1 MSSLRERQLAEG
13 IKNKLIA
20 IQKSKEVYEKLSKW
34 ERKVLLMGGKQIEKV
49 ADSIAAKVEK
59 YAAMLEMKTGD
70 QPTPQQIMAKIKK
83 ELERISQ

>member
-49 ADSIAAKVEK
+49 ADSISTKVEK
-59 YAAMLEMKTGD
+59 YAAMVEMKTGN
-70 QPTPQQIMAKIKK
+70 QPTPQQIMAKIKE
-83 ELERISQ
+83 ELERIS

>member
-1 MSSLRERQLAEG
+1 MSSLRERMLAEG

-34 ERKVLLMGGKQIEKV
+34 KREVLLMDGKQIEKV

-59 YAAMLEMKTGD
+59 YVAMVKMKTGN
-70 QPTPQQIMAKIKK
+70 QPSAQEIAAKIKK
-83 ELERISQ
+83 ELERIL